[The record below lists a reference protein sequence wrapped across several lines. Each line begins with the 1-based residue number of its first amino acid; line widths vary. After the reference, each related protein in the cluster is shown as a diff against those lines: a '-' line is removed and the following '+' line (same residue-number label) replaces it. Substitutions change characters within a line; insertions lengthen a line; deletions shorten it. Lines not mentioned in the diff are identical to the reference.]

1 MSLKLKDRDAIRK
14 WEAYRKSVVMST
26 QVDMDETEKDKSA
39 RTQSLKSDFVAFCKY
54 YFPKYC
60 KAEFAAF
67 QKKAAKEIEQKD
79 VIVAVLAWA
88 RDHAKSVIVDLF
100 LPTFLCCTGKSKNI
114 VLVSKTGDAATELL
128 MPLMI
133 ELESNQRL
141 INDYGRLKSM
151 NNWSAGNFKTNCGWS
166 FRAVGAGQ
174 SPRGIRNEE
183 ARPDTIIVDDI
194 DDDET
199 CRNPKRMDDLW
210 DWVMGALY
218 PCFDIGSAKRFIVVG
233 NIIAKDSIVQRALK
247 IADFIQLVNILDKTG
262 EPSWKE
268 NYTLEQ
274 CQYMIDKL
282 GYRLSQREYFNNPF
296 SEGKVFKKAWMR
308 YGAIPP
314 LSQMK
319 LQVAYLDPGF
329 KKTKTSD
336 TKALVLVALHKGMYY
351 IVKVFCAQASIEE
364 MIAWCYDMDNYV
376 KGGNGTFRLKM
387 EEVFLQS
394 LLYKDFAQAAITYK
408 YPVPVSG
415 DTRKKPDKDARIEAT
430 SGHFERSSV
439 ILNEKEEGNHHMAE
453 LIEQYLNFQPGVNTK
468 KDGPD
473 AVEGAM
479 HILQN
484 SLATSGAIETGQRH
498 TNKYRA

>member
-1 MSLKLKDRDAIRK
+1 MSLKLKDRDALKR
-14 WEAYRKSVVMST
+14 WEAYRKSVSQST
-26 QVDMDETEKDKSA
+26 QIDIDESEKDKLQ
-39 RTQSLKSDFVAFCKY
+39 RIDLLKNDFVSFCKY

-67 QKKAAKEIEQKD
+67 QKKAAREIED
-79 VIVAVLAWA
+79 HDEIVAVLAWA
-88 RDHAKSVIVDLF
+88 RDHAKSVIVDVF
-100 LPTFLCCTGKSKNI
+100 LPAYLCASGKSKNLI
-114 VLVSKTGDAATELL
+114 LVSKTYDAAVELL

-133 ELESNQRL
+133 QLESNQRL
-141 INDYGRLKSM
+141 INDYGSFKGAS
-151 NNWSAGNFKTNCGWS
+151 NWSSGNFKTNQGWS
-166 FRAVGAGQ
+166 FRAIGAGQ
-174 SPRGIRNEE
+174 SPRGARNEE

-218 PCFDIGSAKRFIVVG
+218 PCFDIGSAKRFIVIG
-233 NIIAKDSIVQRALK
+233 NIIAKGSIVDRALA
-247 IADFIQLVNILDKTG
+247 IADFKQIINILDENKQ
-262 EPSWKE
+262 PSWKE

-274 CQYMIDKL
+274 CQYMISKL

-296 SEGKVFKKAWMR
+296 AEGKVFKKAWLQF
-308 YGAIPP
+308 GPIPS
-314 LSQMK
+314 LKSMK

-336 TKALVLVALHKGMYY
+336 TKALVLLGLLKGKYY
-351 IVKVFCAQASIEE
+351 IIKVFCGQASIEE
-364 MIAWCYDMDNYV
+364 MIAWCYQMEEFC
-376 KGGNGTFRLKM
+376 KEHGGAFRLKM

-394 LLYKDFAQAAITYK
+394 LLYKDFSAAAKTYK
-408 YPVPVSG
+408 YPLAVSG

-430 SGHFERSSV
+430 SGHFERGNV
-439 ILNEKEEGNHHMAE
+439 IFNEEEEKNHHMAE
-453 LIEQYLNFQPGVNTK
+453 LIEQYLNFQPGVKTK

-473 AVEGAM
+473 AVEGGM

-484 SLATSGAIETGQRH
+484 SVAGSSEILTGTRH
-498 TNKYRA
+498 TNQHRA